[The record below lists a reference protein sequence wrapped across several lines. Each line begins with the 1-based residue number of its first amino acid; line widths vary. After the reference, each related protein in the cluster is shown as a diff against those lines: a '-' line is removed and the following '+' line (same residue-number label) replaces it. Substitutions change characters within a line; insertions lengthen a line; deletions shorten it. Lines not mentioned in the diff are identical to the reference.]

1 MSLVGCVIGKS
12 VDNGSRMPKRASVI
26 VATFNRRELL
36 FRVLDA
42 LDRQSVAKEEFE
54 VIVVDD
60 GSTDGTAAALQSGS
74 WAADIYVL
82 QQSNSGPAAARNAG
96 IEAACGEIAIF
107 LDDDLIPK
115 KNFVEEHIRSHSRGT
130 KHAVLGPA
138 LSLSRYSQPWIVWQQ
153 ATYEK
158 TYSAFR
164 CNEIQPTFRH
174 FWSGNCSIPRDVLKA
189 VGGFDGSFRYGEDV
203 ELGYRLMR
211 QGVQFQFN
219 VSAGGY
225 HHSSRPLSGWMAA
238 HNAYGHYDVRIFQQS
253 EDNTELY
260 RDLAERWR
268 ARHRGTHLFV
278 RLAAGHRAIR
288 VPVASLL
295 MFCVQAARIAPRST
309 VAYLSC
315 SLLANLLYWSGVLS
329 ELKADS
335 SLFAKL
341 ERLLPNSP
349 RIGVAA

>member
-1 MSLVGCVIGKS
+1 MGKS
-12 VDNGSRMPKRASVI
+12 ADNGWRMPKRASVI

-36 FRVLDA
+36 FCVLDA
-42 LDRQSVAKEEFE
+42 LDRQSVNKEEFE

-60 GSTDGTAAALQSGS
+60 GSTDGTAGAVQSGS
-74 WAADIYVL
+74 WAADIYVF
-82 QQSNSGPAAARNAG
+82 QQSNMGPAAARNIG
-96 IEAACGEIAIF
+96 IEAACGDIVIF
-107 LDDDLIPK
+107 LDDDLIPE
-115 KNFVEEHIRSHSRGT
+115 KNFVEEHIRSHRRGA
-130 KHAVLGPA
+130 KRAVLGPA

-174 FWSGNCSIPRDVLKA
+174 FWSGNCSIPRDVLKG
-189 VGGFDGSFRYGEDV
+189 VGGFDSSFRYGEDI
-203 ELGYRLMR
+203 ELGYRLMK
-211 QGVQFQFN
+211 QGVQFEFN
-219 VSAGGY
+219 VLAGGY

-238 HNAYGHYDVRIFQQS
+238 HSAYGHYDVRVFQQS
-253 EDNTELY
+253 EDEKELY
-260 RDLAERWR
+260 RDLAKRWN
-268 ARHRGTHLFV
+268 ARQRGTHLFV

-295 MFCVQAARIAPRST
+295 MFCVQAARIAPQST

-335 SLFAKL
+335 SIFAKL
-341 ERLLPNSP
+341 DRLLRNNP
-349 RIGVAA
+349 RTAKAA